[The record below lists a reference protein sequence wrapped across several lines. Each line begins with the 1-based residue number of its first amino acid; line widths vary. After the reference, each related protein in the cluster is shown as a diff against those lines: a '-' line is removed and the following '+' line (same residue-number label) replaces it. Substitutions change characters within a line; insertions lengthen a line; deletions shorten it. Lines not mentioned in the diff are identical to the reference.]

1 MVKNY
6 VSRLWKLKKN
16 TIILL
21 IAEILLTV
29 VLVIDSFIRDI
40 ASINFLTFSMAML
53 SVWLVAIARF
63 EKDDRRYNEDAI
75 SIVIIVAASYY
86 ISTYLFGLI
95 SGFHWNTN
103 DMSFFGIA
111 KNLLQFGL
119 YIIFCEMFRYV
130 IVSKR
135 YKSRWIYVLLII
147 ILSLC
152 DTSDLIYKCNLKAR
166 FLFKRDVEII
176 FLIKTKLLSNRQ
188 QFFIR
193 YQLDK

>member
-75 SIVIIVAASYY
+75 SIVIIVANKPRN
-86 ISTYLFGLI
+86 LK
-95 SGFHWNTN
+95 
-103 DMSFFGIA
+103 SF
-111 KNLLQFGL
+111 L
-119 YIIFCEMFRYV
+119 YIM
-130 IVSKR
+130 
-135 YKSRWIYVLLII
+135 
-147 ILSLC
+147 
-152 DTSDLIYKCNLKAR
+152 
-166 FLFKRDVEII
+166 
-176 FLIKTKLLSNRQ
+176 
-188 QFFIR
+188 
-193 YQLDK
+193 